1 MTMNKFDHL
10 SYSSISKFITCPA
23 QFNFYMNNKKALPS
37 DPALAG
43 NERHAEIAKHL
54 VLGTMDEAKFG
65 ERMKK
70 FWRHILKTP
79 TAVEH
84 DFALDFI
91 TNIVIGKIDAYSVQG
106 NQAVI
111 VDWKNYPGYTDELQ
125 LKIYAMAVKERYP
138 EVEVVHTYFFYT
150 GPDYYETYT
159 YFADDLQRF
168 SNELSQVIDAIS
180 VEKKFEPRPGQHCG
194 RCSYVNHCPIAK
206 NFEIIKIET
215 ANDVIEMAKKTYAVE
230 ALVDTAKE
238 KIKAWIVENGLESL
252 PVGDGR
258 YYLSSSTTMRQGKFK
273 SEKDKA
279 ACQKALELVVAG
291 CSSLEPQT
299 PEPNI
304 VAAPTNETK
313 PPENIVAFVP
323 APDIKNEK
331 IRMMDLADLLKKA
344 GILPQDASSLDAGS
358 VIRERLGTNFITAT
372 DAQKAKLKA
381 DLEELLL
388 KRAG

>member
-1 MTMNKFDHL
+1 MK
-10 SYSSISKFITCPA
+10 
-23 QFNFYMNNKKALPS
+23 NKKALPS
-37 DPALAG
+37 DPALVG

-54 VLGTMDEAKFG
+54 VLGTVDEAKFG

-70 FWRHILKTP
+70 FCRHILKTP

-84 DFALDFI
+84 EFTLDFI

-150 GPDYYETYT
+150 SPDYYETYT
-159 YFADDLQRF
+159 YFADDIQRF
-168 SNELSQVIDAIS
+168 SSELSQTIDAIS

-194 RCSYVNHCPIAK
+194 RCSYVNHCPVAK
-206 NFEIIKIET
+206 NFEIIKIEN

-238 KIKAWIVENGLESL
+238 KIKAWIIENGLESL

-273 SEKDKA
+273 AEKDKL
-279 ACQKALELVVAG
+279 ACQKALELVAA
-291 CSSLEPQT
+291 SMLT
-299 PEPNI
+299 PESSPSEQ
-304 VAAPTNETK
+304 VVTNLATETMSS
-313 PPENIVAFVP
+313 ENIVAFVP
-323 APDIKNEK
+323 APDKNNGK
-331 IRMMDLADLLKKA
+331 IRMMDLTDLLKKT

-381 DLEELLL
+381 DLEDLLL

>member
-1 MTMNKFDHL
+1 MNKFDHL

-23 QFNFYMNNKKALPS
+23 QFKFYMKNKKALPS
-37 DPALAG
+37 GPALVG

-54 VLGTMDEAKFG
+54 VLGTMDETKFG

-70 FWRHILKTP
+70 FCRHILKTP

-84 DFALDFI
+84 EFTLDFI

-111 VDWKNYPGYTDELQ
+111 VDWKNYPGFSDELQ
-125 LKIYAMAVKERYP
+125 LKIYAMAIKERYP
-138 EVEVVHTYFFYT
+138 EVEMCHCYFFYT

-168 SNELSQVIDAIS
+168 SNELSQTIDAIS

-194 RCSYVNHCPIAK
+194 RCSYVNHCPVAK
-206 NFEIIKIET
+206 NFEIVKIET
-215 ANDVIEMAKKTYAVE
+215 VNDVIEMAKKTYAVE

-238 KIKAWIVENGLESL
+238 KIKEWIINNGLESL

-273 SEKDKA
+273 SEKDKT
-279 ACQKALELVVAG
+279 ACQKALELVVAAS
-291 CSSLEPQT
+291 SSLEPPIPQS
-299 PEPNI
+299 
-304 VAAPTNETK
+304 AADIKPTIETK

-331 IRMMDLADLLKKA
+331 IRMMDLTDLLKKA

-372 DAQKAKLKA
+372 DVQKTKLKKE
-381 DLEELLL
+381 LEELLL